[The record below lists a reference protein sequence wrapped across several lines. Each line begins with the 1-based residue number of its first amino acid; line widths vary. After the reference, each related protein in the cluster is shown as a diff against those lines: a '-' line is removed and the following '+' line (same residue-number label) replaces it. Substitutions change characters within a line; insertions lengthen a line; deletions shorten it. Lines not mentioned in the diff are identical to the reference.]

1 MKKST
6 IITIVCFALG
16 IFVLTAGFV
25 LLTDNEISKGFKDL
39 FTTTTTNGG
48 GDNTVYE
55 PMDFF
60 DVDVSEYLTLGQYKD
75 LVVEVNQ
82 TEISQEEIDTQIMI
96 LLAQKNEFTKVREG
110 TITEKVIFNFDYTGY
125 YKKSDGTRGDA
136 FDKGADTD
144 QLAYIDGDVFVT
156 VDTDKTGTFIDG
168 FAQGILGAT
177 VGSTFTI
184 DVTFPTNYDGS
195 MAGQNVEFE
204 IKINYIAET
213 HFTDAWVKEYTSD
226 HYKTTD
232 EFVEYIRTSINEDI
246 KDANLESIWLAIA
259 EKATLDK
266 IPQQQYDYIYHKML
280 EEMEGYIQDCIL
292 YSQYYYNQ
300 QLDYN
305 GAIIQLG
312 FKDEAD
318 MKAYIDEYSKAYIKS
333 ELVIYAVLQAENI
346 GVSDEEY
353 RIFMDSLIES
363 TPGKTEAELL
373 EKYGEEAIRRAV
385 MMQNLDIFVFNNNS
399 LTVKTAE

>member
-25 LLTDNEISKGFKDL
+25 LLTENEISKGFKDL

-60 DVDVSEYLTLGQYKD
+60 NVDVSEYLTLGRYKD
-75 LVVEVNQ
+75 LAVEVDRV
-82 TEISQEEIDTQIMI
+82 EVSQEEIDTQIMI

-110 TITEKVIFNFDYTGY
+110 TITEKVIFSFDYTGY

-136 FDKGADTD
+136 FSGGADTD

-156 VDTDKTGTFIDG
+156 VNASETGTFIDG

-184 DVTFPTNYDGS
+184 DVTFPTNYGGS

-226 HYKTTD
+226 QYKTTD
-232 EFVEYIRTSINEDI
+232 EFVEYLRTSINEDI

-266 IPQQQYDYIYHKML
+266 IPQQQYDYIYHAMKD
-280 EEMEGYIQDCIL
+280 EVEGYVI
-292 YSQYYYNQ
+292 YSQYYFGQ
-300 QLDYN
+300 QLDYA
-305 GAIIQLG
+305 GVLVQLG
-312 FKDEAD
+312 FKDEAEFEE
-318 MKAYIDEYSKAYIKS
+318 YVDEYAKAYIKS

-353 RIFMDSLIES
+353 RIFMDSLVES
-363 TPGKTEAELL
+363 TGKTEAALL
-373 EKYGEEAIRRAV
+373 EQYGEEEIRRAV

-399 LTVKTAE
+399 LTVKTAQ

>member
-75 LVVEVNQ
+75 LVVEVDRI
-82 TEISQEEIDTQIMI
+82 EVSQEEIDTQIMI

-110 TITEKVIFNFDYTGY
+110 TITEKVIFSFDYTGY

-136 FDKGADTD
+136 FSGGADTD

-184 DVTFPTNYDGS
+184 DVTFPTNYGGS
-195 MAGQNVEFE
+195 IAGQNVEFE

-226 HYKTTD
+226 QYKTTD

-266 IPQQQYDYIYHKML
+266 IPQQQYDYIYHAMKD
-280 EEMEGYIQDCIL
+280 EIEGYVI
-292 YSQYYYNQ
+292 YSQYYFGQ
-300 QLDYN
+300 QLDYA
-305 GAIIQLG
+305 GVLIQLG
-312 FKDEAD
+312 FKDEAEFEE
-318 MKAYIDEYSKAYIKS
+318 YVDEYAKAYIKS
-333 ELVIYAVLQAENI
+333 ELVIYAVLQTENI

-353 RIFMDSLIES
+353 RIFMDSLVES
-363 TPGKTEAELL
+363 TGKTEAALL
-373 EKYGEEAIRRAV
+373 EQYGEEEIRRAV

>member
-25 LLTDNEISKGFKDL
+25 LLTENEISKGFKDL

-60 DVDVSEYLTLGQYKD
+60 NVDVSEYLTLGQYKD
-75 LVVEVNQ
+75 LAVEVDRV
-82 TEISQEEIDTQIMI
+82 EVSQEEIDTQIMI

-110 TITEKVIFNFDYTGY
+110 TITEKVIFSFDYTGY

-136 FDKGADTD
+136 FSGGADTD

-156 VDTDKTGTFIDG
+156 VDASKTGTFIDG

-184 DVTFPTNYDGS
+184 DVTFPTNYGGS

-226 HYKTTD
+226 QYKTTD
-232 EFVEYIRTSINEDI
+232 EFVEYLRTSINEDI

-266 IPQQQYDYIYHKML
+266 IPQQQYDYIYHAMKD
-280 EEMEGYIQDCIL
+280 EVEGYVI
-292 YSQYYYNQ
+292 YSQYYFGQ
-300 QLDYN
+300 QLDYA
-305 GAIIQLG
+305 GVLVQLG
-312 FKDEAD
+312 FKDEAEFEE
-318 MKAYIDEYSKAYIKS
+318 YVDEYAKAYIKS

-353 RIFMDSLIES
+353 RIFMDSLVES
-363 TPGKTEAELL
+363 TGKTEEALL
-373 EKYGEEAIRRAV
+373 EQYGEEEIRRAV

>member
-6 IITIVCFALG
+6 IITIICFALG
-16 IFVLTAGFV
+16 IIILTAGFV
-25 LLTDNEISKGFKDL
+25 LLTDNAISKGFKDL
-39 FTTTTTNGG
+39 FTTTGNGG

-75 LVVEVNQ
+75 LVVEVDRV
-82 TEISQEEIDTQIMI
+82 EVSQEEIDTQIMI

-110 TITEKVIFNFDYTGY
+110 TITEKVIFSFDYTGY

-184 DVTFPTNYDGS
+184 DVTFPTNYGGS

-204 IKINYIAET
+204 IKVNYIAET
-213 HFTDAWVKEYTSD
+213 HFTDAWVKAYTSD
-226 HYKTTD
+226 KYKTTD
-232 EFVEYIRTSINEDI
+232 EFVQYLKDSINADI

-259 EKATLDK
+259 EGATLDK

-280 EEMEGYIQDCIL
+280 DKMEEYIEECII
-292 YSQYYYNQ
+292 YSQYYNGQ

-318 MKAYIDEYSKAYIKS
+318 MKAYIDEYAKAYIKS

-353 RIFMDSLIES
+353 RIFMDSLVES
-363 TPGKTEAELL
+363 TGKTEAALL
-373 EKYGEEAIRRAV
+373 EQYGEEEIRRAV
-385 MMQNLDIFVFNNNS
+385 MMQNLDIFVFNNNT
-399 LTVKTAE
+399 LTVKTSH

>member
-48 GDNTVYE
+48 GDNTIYE

-75 LVVEVNQ
+75 LAVEVDRV
-82 TEISQEEIDTQIMI
+82 EVSQEEIDTQIMI

-110 TITEKVIFNFDYTGY
+110 TITEKVIFSFDYTGY

-136 FDKGADTD
+136 FSGGADTD

-156 VDTDKTGTFIDG
+156 VNASETGTFIDG

-184 DVTFPTNYDGS
+184 DVTFPTNYGGS

-226 HYKTTD
+226 QYKTTD
-232 EFVEYIRTSINEDI
+232 EFVEYLRTSINEDI

-266 IPQQQYDYIYHKML
+266 IPQQQYDYIYHSMKD
-280 EEMEGYIQDCIL
+280 EVEGYVI
-292 YSQYYYNQ
+292 YSQYYFGQ
-300 QLDYN
+300 QLDYA
-305 GAIIQLG
+305 GVLVQLG
-312 FKDEAD
+312 FKDEAEFEE
-318 MKAYIDEYSKAYIKS
+318 YVDEYAKVYIKS

-353 RIFMDSLIES
+353 RIFMDALVES
-363 TPGKTEAELL
+363 KGKTEAELL
-373 EKYGEEAIRRAV
+373 EQYGEEEIRRAV
-385 MMQNLDIFVFNNNS
+385 MMQNLDIFVFNNNT
-399 LTVKTAE
+399 LTVKTAQ

>member
-39 FTTTTTNGG
+39 FTTTGNGG
-48 GDNTVYE
+48 SGDGETYE

-60 DVDVSEYLTLGQYKD
+60 KVDVSEYLTLGQYKD
-75 LVVEVNQ
+75 LVVEVDRV
-82 TEISQEEIDTQIMI
+82 EVSQEEIDTQIMI

-110 TITEKVIFNFDYTGY
+110 TIAEKIIFSFDYTGY

-136 FDKGADTD
+136 FSGGADTD

-184 DVTFPTNYDGS
+184 DVTFPTNYGGS

-204 IKINYIAET
+204 IKVNYIAET
-213 HFTDAWVKEYTSD
+213 HFTDAWVKAYTSD
-226 HYKTTD
+226 QYKTTD
-232 EFVEYIRTSINEDI
+232 EFVQYLKDSINADI

-266 IPQQQYDYIYHKML
+266 IPQQQYDYIYHAMKD
-280 EEMEGYIQDCIL
+280 EVEGYVI
-292 YSQYYYNQ
+292 YSQYYFGQ
-300 QLDYN
+300 QLDYA
-305 GAIIQLG
+305 GVLVQLG
-312 FKDEAD
+312 FKDEAEFE
-318 MKAYIDEYSKAYIKS
+318 KYVDEYAKAYIKS

-363 TPGKTEAELL
+363 KDKTEAELL
-373 EKYGEEAIRRAV
+373 EQYGEEEIRRAV

-399 LTVKTAE
+399 LTVKASH

>member
-60 DVDVSEYLTLGQYKD
+60 NVDVSEYLTLGQYKD
-75 LVVEVNQ
+75 LVVEVTQ

-110 TITEKVIFNFDYTGY
+110 TITEKVIFSFDYKGY

-136 FDKGADTD
+136 FSGGADTD

-156 VDTDKTGTFIDG
+156 VDSDKTGTFIDG

-184 DVTFPTNYDGS
+184 DVTFPTNYGGS

-226 HYKTTD
+226 QYKTTD
-232 EFVEYIRTSINEDI
+232 EFVEYIRSSINEDI

-266 IPQQQYDYIYHKML
+266 IPQQQYDYIYHKMKD
-280 EEMEGYIQDCIL
+280 EVEGYVI
-292 YSQYYYNQ
+292 YSQYYFGQ
-300 QLDYN
+300 QLDYA
-305 GAIIQLG
+305 GVLIQLG
-312 FKDEAD
+312 FKDEAEFE
-318 MKAYIDEYSKAYIKS
+318 KYVDEYAKAYIKS

-353 RIFMDSLIES
+353 RIFMDSLVES
-363 TPGKTEAELL
+363 TGKTEAALL
-373 EKYGEEAIRRAV
+373 EQYGEEEIRRAV

-399 LTVKTAE
+399 LTVKTAQ

>member
-75 LVVEVNQ
+75 LVVEVDRI
-82 TEISQEEIDTQIMI
+82 EVSQEEIDTQIMI

-110 TITEKVIFNFDYTGY
+110 TITEKVIFSFDYTGY

-136 FDKGADTD
+136 FSGGADTD

-184 DVTFPTNYDGS
+184 DVTFPTNYGGS

-226 HYKTTD
+226 QYKTTD
-232 EFVEYIRTSINEDI
+232 EFVEYLRTSINEDI

-266 IPQQQYDYIYHKML
+266 IPQQQYDYIYHAMKD
-280 EEMEGYIQDCIL
+280 EVEGYVI
-292 YSQYYYNQ
+292 YSQYYFGQ
-300 QLDYN
+300 QLDYA
-305 GAIIQLG
+305 GVLVQLG
-312 FKDEAD
+312 FKDEAEFEE
-318 MKAYIDEYSKAYIKS
+318 YVDEYAKAYIKS

-353 RIFMDSLIES
+353 RIFMDALVES
-363 TPGKTEAELL
+363 KGKTEAELL
-373 EKYGEEAIRRAV
+373 EQYGEEEIRRAV
-385 MMQNLDIFVFNNNS
+385 MMQNLDIFVFNNNT
-399 LTVKTAE
+399 LTVKTAQ

>member
-75 LVVEVNQ
+75 LVVEVDRI
-82 TEISQEEIDTQIMI
+82 EVSQEEIDTQIMI

-110 TITEKVIFNFDYTGY
+110 TITEKVIFSFDYTGY

-136 FDKGADTD
+136 FSGGADTD

-184 DVTFPTNYDGS
+184 DVTFPTNYGGS

-204 IKINYIAET
+204 IKVNYIAET
-213 HFTDAWVKEYTSD
+213 HFTDAWVKAYTSD
-226 HYKTTD
+226 QYKTTD
-232 EFVEYIRTSINEDI
+232 EFVQYLKDSINADI

-266 IPQQQYDYIYHKML
+266 IPQQQYDYIYHAMKD
-280 EEMEGYIQDCIL
+280 EVEGYVI
-292 YSQYYYNQ
+292 YSQYYFGQ
-300 QLDYN
+300 QLDYA
-305 GAIIQLG
+305 GVLVQLG
-312 FKDEAD
+312 FKDEAEFE
-318 MKAYIDEYSKAYIKS
+318 KYVDEYAKAYIKS

-363 TPGKTEAELL
+363 TGKTEAELL
-373 EKYGEEAIRRAV
+373 EKYGEEEIRRAV
-385 MMQNLDIFVFNNNS
+385 MMQNLDIFVFNSNS
-399 LTVKTAE
+399 LTVKASH